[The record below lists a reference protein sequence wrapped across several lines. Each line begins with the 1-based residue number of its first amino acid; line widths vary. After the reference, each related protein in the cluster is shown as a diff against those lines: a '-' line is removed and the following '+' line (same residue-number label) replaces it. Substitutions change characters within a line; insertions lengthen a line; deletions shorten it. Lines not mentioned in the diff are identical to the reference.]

1 MSNRESRFVKIVY
14 VPELGCSIEL
24 PIPMKIDKRLLQII
38 QVAVQELIDVGMI
51 AFPTL

>member
-1 MSNRESRFVKIVY
+1 MSNQENGSVEIIY

-24 PIPMKIDKRLLQII
+24 PISMQIDERLLRII
-38 QVAVQELIDVGMI
+38 QVAVQELIDVGII